1 MDKIRCNSFGTIHF
15 ILSILWYNI
24 HRRFGG
30 REMEEK
36 LFSKKFVWS
45 ILGGI
50 AAVALVVYLIIIN
63 STGGVTNLGNSL
75 DGIYYVYHRQSNT
88 VIEDN
93 ILKVDGKTALFKD
106 AYWVKYGDE
115 SEGDMWRVDTE
126 KQVIVVQETNLHEY
140 PYVLKDGV
148 LTFNNDSYV
157 KEGSEIYK
165 KAKKMSE
172 WDYEND

>member
-1 MDKIRCNSFGTIHF
+1 
-15 ILSILWYNI
+15 
-24 HRRFGG
+24 
-30 REMEEK
+30 MEEREDK
-36 LFSKKFVWS
+36 VFNKKFTWIHIVV
-45 ILGGI
+45 L
-50 AAVALVVYLIIIN
+50 AVLALVVYLVAIN
-63 STGGVTNLGNSL
+63 SNGGSKSSRNNL
-75 DGIYYVYHRQSNT
+75 DGIYYVYHKQNNT

-106 AYWVKYGDE
+106 AYWVKNGDE
-115 SEGDMWRVDTE
+115 NEGDMWRVDTE
-126 KQVIVVQETNLHEY
+126 KQVIEVQETNLHEY

-157 KEGSEIYK
+157 KEDSEIYK

>member
-1 MDKIRCNSFGTIHF
+1 
-15 ILSILWYNI
+15 
-24 HRRFGG
+24 
-30 REMEEK
+30 MEEREDK
-36 LFSKKFVWS
+36 VFNKKFTW
-45 ILGGI
+45 ILI
-50 AAVALVVYLIIIN
+50 VALAVLALVVYLVAIN
-63 STGGVTNLGNSL
+63 SNGGSKSSGNNL
-75 DGIYYVYHRQSNT
+75 DGIYYVYHRQNNT

-106 AYWVKYGDE
+106 AYWVKNGDE
-115 SEGDMWRVDTE
+115 NEGDMWHVDTK

>member
-1 MDKIRCNSFGTIHF
+1 MEEREDKIFN
-15 ILSILWYNI
+15 
-24 HRRFGG
+24 
-30 REMEEK
+30 
-36 LFSKKFVWS
+36 KKFTWIHIVA
-45 ILGGI
+45 L
-50 AAVALVVYLIIIN
+50 AVLALVVYLVAIN
-63 STGGVTNLGNSL
+63 SNGGSKSSRNNL
-75 DGIYYVYHRQSNT
+75 DGIYYVYHKQNNT

-106 AYWVKYGDE
+106 AYWVKNGDE
-115 SEGDMWRVDTE
+115 NEGDMWRVDTE
-126 KQVIVVQETNLHEY
+126 KQVIEVQETNLHEY

-157 KEGSEIYK
+157 KEDSEIYK

>member
-1 MDKIRCNSFGTIHF
+1 MDKIRCNSFGIIHF

-24 HRRFGG
+24 YRKHGG
-30 REMEEK
+30 GEMEEK
-36 LFSKKFVWS
+36 LFNKKFVWS

-50 AAVALVVYLIIIN
+50 AAVALIVYLIIIN

-75 DGIYYVYHRQSNT
+75 DGTYYVYHRNSNT

-106 AYWVKYGDE
+106 AYWVKNGDE
-115 SEGDMWRVDTE
+115 NEGDMWRVDTE
-126 KQVIVVQETNLHEY
+126 KQVIEVQETNLHEY